1 MMYQKLGEHGKFVC
15 KTINFSSNLWWSRR
29 IALLNL
35 IYIYFA
41 KMSLL
46 NDVVEFKIYNTQQCD
61 FLWCSKSC
69 CNWLFYVHLWISLGV
84 LSVVCLQGC
93 CQTKGCFN
101 HMRSGSIFLGAYSMR
116 FQPILALKP
125 IPNTHF
131 NNIIASINSHMSNGI
146 EAKEWKLLHKNLRGR
161 EEREPSKFPI
171 NQTT

>member
-1 MMYQKLGEHGKFVC
+1 MESLYAKQSTSHRIFG
-15 KTINFSSNLWWSRR
+15 WSRR